1 MAIVEP
7 AGLSARHDCDSHG
20 ERKRLRPYRAED
32 CESDGGDGA
41 RRQWKAPASMTKTK
55 AVGFAMLLVVT
66 VSGRGSAEPNRLIDA
81 VKARNHGIVRTLL
94 QQHADVNFAAADGT
108 TPLYWAAHNDD
119 LDTVKLVI

>member
-20 ERKRLRPYRAED
+20 ERKRLRPYPAED
-32 CESDGGDGA
+32 CESDA
-41 RRQWKAPASMTKTK
+41 RYQRQVAAGVGPAASGRAPATMTKTK

-94 QQHADVNFAAADGT
+94 QQHADVN
-108 TPLYWAAHNDD
+108 
-119 LDTVKLVI
+119 V